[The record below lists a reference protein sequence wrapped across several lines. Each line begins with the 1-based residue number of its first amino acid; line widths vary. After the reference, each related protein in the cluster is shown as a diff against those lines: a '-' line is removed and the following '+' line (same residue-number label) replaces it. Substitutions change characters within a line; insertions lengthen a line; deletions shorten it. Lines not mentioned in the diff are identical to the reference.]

1 MKSWGV
7 RLTISGLCRGALHR
21 ERQSD
26 AATVAASRASE
37 RQGVHMSVLRTGGIA
52 VVVLAVVSGC
62 SWQSAGG
69 PVGGAGESPPPASV
83 AGTAAT
89 PSPSASPIPPTTNP
103 GGSSGSA
110 RATPPGQV
118 PAPPPVGTVEKLI
131 IPRVQKPSRPG
142 PPAMTPAPPKQTP
155 PPPRPTMTQPPNQN
169 PPPPKQT
176 PRPPPPEKFPPPPVF
191 RPPPS
196 EPSDR

>member
-1 MKSWGV
+1 M
-7 RLTISGLCRGALHR
+7 TISGLCRGALHR

-26 AATVAASRASE
+26 AATLAASRASE

-155 PPPRPTMTQPPNQN
+155 PPPRPTMTQPPNQK
-169 PPPPKQT
+169 PPPPPVLPSKPT
-176 PRPPPPEKFPPPPVF
+176 PRPPPPVTE
-191 RPPPS
+191 PPS
-196 EPSDR
+196 FGGT

>member
-1 MKSWGV
+1 M
-7 RLTISGLCRGALHR
+7 TISGLCRGALHR

-37 RQGVHMSVLRTGGIA
+37 RQGVRMSVLRTGGIA
-52 VVVLAVVSGC
+52 VVVLTVVSGC

-69 PVGGAGESPPPASV
+69 PVGGAGESPPSASV
-83 AGTAAT
+83 AGTAAM

-110 RATPPGQV
+110 RATPLGQV
-118 PAPPPVGTVEKLI
+118 PAPPPVGTVETVI
-131 IPRVQKPSRPG
+131 IPTVQKPSRPG

-176 PRPPPPEKFPPPPVF
+176 TPRPPPPPVRPSNQKLPPPKKA
-191 RPPPS
+191 PPAPL
-196 EPSDR
+196 PIDDR